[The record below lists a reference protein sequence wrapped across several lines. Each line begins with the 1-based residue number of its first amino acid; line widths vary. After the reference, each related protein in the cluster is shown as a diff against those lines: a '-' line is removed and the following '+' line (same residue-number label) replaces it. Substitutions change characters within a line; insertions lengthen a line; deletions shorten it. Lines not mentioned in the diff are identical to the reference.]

1 MKNIKNAMDSLN
13 KKIGGPSRNL
23 PIPFDEFIQILSKE
37 PLVVIRNIFQIFHD
51 MVKNYVD
58 EEIDE
63 HAEDPET
70 INYTYY
76 DCTRLF
82 VQGSDNPFMADRL
95 FANRLVKQVE
105 DIKRGTQQ
113 NKIYIYEGPHGCG
126 KSTFLNNF
134 LNKFEEYANTKEGRR
149 FETVWRLDKKLFTD
163 PPKHEAVQFYKKLC
177 HLLEIPQDNQVLL
190 NQEEETF
197 RTTENYIEIP
207 CPSHD
212 NPLLMIP
219 KKYRRDFFDIL
230 FKNDEFKWKLFTDK
244 EFEWIFN
251 DRPCTI
257 CSSISLALL
266 NTLKHPSEV
275 FKMLYARPYRF
286 NRRLGQG
293 IGVFNPGDKPIKQHI
308 LRNEPIQKKINA
320 LFKDTEEI
328 EYIYSRYAK
337 TNNGIYA
344 LMDVKGHNSERLIEL
359 HNIISEGIHKV
370 EDIEETVN
378 SLLIAI
384 MNPEDKKNIEDLQSF
399 SDRIEYIPIPYIL
412 DINTEVEI
420 YRNIFGKYI
429 DEHFLPRV
437 LHNFARIIISTRLNV
452 ESKAMQDWIGD
463 AKKYEL
469 YCDVN
474 LQLLKM
480 EIYTGHIPTWLSEDD
495 RNRFT
500 AARRKR
506 IIKEGAEEGRQGF
519 SGRDSIKIF
528 NDFFSLFARDGGLIN
543 MSNLCDFFTKTHKG
557 LGESIPK
564 GFLESL
570 LHMYNYTI
578 LQEVKESLFYFNKEQ
593 IAKDL
598 QNYMFAI
605 NFEMGASATC
615 NYTGDKLQISEDLF
629 KSIEVRLLGSK
640 ADNEKR
646 EKFRKTTQ
654 KEYASKTLTKE
665 IMIENKPVIETELYL
680 NLHQQYEHHIKE
692 TVLEPFLD
700 NDNFRRAIKDFGT
713 EDFKSYDEKIKNDVT
728 FLIDNLCTK
737 YRYKKKGAK
746 EVCIYT
752 VDNKLAEKFK
762 NP

>member
-1 MKNIKNAMDSLN
+1 MKNIKTAMNSLN
-13 KKIGGPSRNL
+13 KKIGGPFLNP

-113 NKIYIYEGPHGCG
+113 NKIYIFEGPHGCG

-163 PPKHEAVQFYKKLC
+163 PPRHEAVQFYKKLC
-177 HLLEIPQDNQVLL
+177 HLLEIPQDSQVLF
-190 NQEEETF
+190 NQKEESF
-197 RTTENYIEIP
+197 RSTEDYIEVP

-219 KKYRRDFFDIL
+219 KKYRRDFFDTL

-257 CSSISLALL
+257 CSSISHALL
-266 NTLKHPSEV
+266 NTLKKPSEV
-275 FKMLYARPYRF
+275 FKMIYARPYRF

-308 LRNEPIQKKINA
+308 LKNEPLQQKIN
-320 LFKDTEEI
+320 LIFKNTEEI

-399 SDRIEYIPIPYIL
+399 SDRIESIPIPYIL

-429 DEHFLPRV
+429 DESFLPRV
-437 LHNFARIIISTRLNV
+437 LHNFARIIISTRLNT
-452 ESKAMQDWIGD
+452 ESKAMHDWIDD
-463 AKKYEL
+463 AKRYKR
-469 YCDVN
+469 YCDKN

-480 EIYTGHIPTWLSEDD
+480 EIYTGHIPNWLSEDD

-500 AARRKR
+500 ATRRKR
-506 IIKEGAEEGRQGF
+506 IIKEGAEEGRKGF

-528 NDFFSLFARDGGLIN
+528 NDFFSSFSRDDGLIN
-543 MSNLCDFFTKTHKG
+543 MSNLCDFFTKIHKV

-564 GFLESL
+564 GFLDSL

-578 LQEVKESLFYFNKEQ
+578 LQEVKESLFYFNEEQ

-629 KSIEVRLLGSK
+629 KSIEIRLLGPDTDK
-640 ADNEKR
+640 EKR

-665 IMIENKPVIETELYL
+665 IMIEKKSLTETDLYL